1 MALQKLI
8 QTNILEPVKI
18 FGNGFFLHNL
28 ILTLL
33 SEKKMQK
40 NEKSSTAKYQKQK
53 ISKDNSYRK
62 ELYFFSLEGLQDLQ
76 IDLI

>member
-1 MALQKLI
+1 MGGLIFGVDLVIRRGWGVNNPLHSITLQKLI

-33 SEKKMQK
+33 SEKK
-40 NEKSSTAKYQKQK
+40 NAK
-53 ISKDNSYRK
+53 
-62 ELYFFSLEGLQDLQ
+62 E
-76 IDLI
+76 

>member
-1 MALQKLI
+1 MGGGNNPLHSITLQKLI

-33 SEKKMQK
+33 SEKKKCKRMKKVLLPNTK
-40 NEKSSTAKYQKQK
+40 NKKLAKMFPTEKSFT
-53 ISKDNSYRK
+53 
-62 ELYFFSLEGLQDLQ
+62 FFL
-76 IDLI
+76 